1 MANSSSGDAVL
12 DRVLR
17 IFEALEHEP
26 SLSPAE
32 LAESAGLPRTTAY
45 RMIRELVARGFLAR
59 STSGQVEIGQ
69 RLWEIAQRTPL
80 SRMLRSAALPFME
93 DVNSVVGQ
101 TTQLA
106 VLDNEGVLIVER
118 LSRQGAVANPA
129 EVATR
134 MPAHLTSMGHVLL
147 AYSPKH
153 RLEGFLEAH
162 RERIR
167 QERPDLRREL
177 AETRVRGY
185 AKLSGLI
192 HQETSGISVPVLG
205 GGGHALA
212 ALTIVV
218 PRGWEHLPQPLMA
231 LQTAS
236 RGIARVLR
244 EEPPAGR

>member
-1 MANSSSGDAVL
+1 ML
-12 DRVLR
+12 DRILR

-26 SLSPAE
+26 SLTPAE

-45 RMIRELVARGFLAR
+45 RMIRELAARGFLAKDPAGR
-59 STSGQVEIGQ
+59 VEVGQ

-80 SRMLRSAALPFME
+80 SRTLRIAALPFME

-106 VLDNEGVLIVER
+106 VLDEEGVLIVER

-153 RLEGFLEAH
+153 RLETFLEAH

-167 QERPDLRREL
+167 QERPELRREL
-177 AETRVRGY
+177 AETRARGY
-185 AKLSGLI
+185 AKLGGLI
-192 HQETSGISVPVLG
+192 HQDTSGVSVPVLDG
-205 GGGHALA
+205 RGHALA

-218 PRGWEHLPQPLMA
+218 PRDWEHLPQPLMA

-236 RGIARVLR
+236 RGIARALR
-244 EEPPAGR
+244 EEFPVSH